1 MQHLSQ
7 ITEAMHK
14 TRNTGTESTMRG
26 TRGMGEGKCCQIFLG
41 KSTKIL
47 VNVVK
52 YSGECLQTFPGM
64 SSNILGMSS
73 NILGNVL
80 KHSVECRKIFQGM
93 SPNISRNFVKHYGE
107 CLCYSRK

>member
-1 MQHLSQ
+1 
-7 ITEAMHK
+7 
-14 TRNTGTESTMRG
+14 
-26 TRGMGEGKCCQIFLG
+26 MGEGKCCQIFLG

-47 VNVVK
+47 VNVAK

-93 SPNISRNFVKHYGE
+93 SPNISNISNITENVCVTQGNEDAGSVKDFILLLL
-107 CLCYSRK
+107 CLV